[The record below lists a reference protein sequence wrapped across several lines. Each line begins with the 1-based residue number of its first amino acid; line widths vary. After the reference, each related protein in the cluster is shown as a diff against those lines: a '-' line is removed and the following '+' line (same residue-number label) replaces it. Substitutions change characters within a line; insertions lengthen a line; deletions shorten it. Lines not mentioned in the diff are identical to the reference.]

1 MAIALARQ
9 GCIVILWDVD
19 EASNL
24 ETLKLIKSEEG
35 KAYAYT
41 VDLSATEVIYSTADK
56 VSYNLISCG
65 DKFIFVYLQ
74 I

>member
-9 GCIVILWDVD
+9 GCRVIRWDVD
-19 EASNL
+19 EASNI

-41 VDLSATEVIYSTADK
+41 VDLSATKVIYSTADK
-56 VSYNLISCG
+56 VSYNLILYRG
-65 DKFIFVYLQ
+65 KFMFTYLK

>member
-1 MAIALARQ
+1 M
-9 GCIVILWDVD
+9 VILWDVG

-24 ETLKLIKSEEG
+24 ETLGLIKSEGG
-35 KAYAYT
+35 KAYAFT
-41 VDLSATEVIYSTADK
+41 VDVSATEVIYSTADK

-65 DKFIFVYLQ
+65 DKFMFVYLQ

>member
-1 MAIALARQ
+1 M
-9 GCIVILWDVD
+9 VILWDVD

-41 VDLSATEVIYSTADK
+41 VDLSATEVIHSTADK
-56 VSYNLISCG
+56 VSYNLISCRG
-65 DKFIFVYLQ
+65 KFMFVYLQ